1 MSNPLFNALG
11 GMMPQNEMTQMIQQ
25 FQNFKQ
31 SIKGDPKQMVMD
43 MLQSGKISQAQLN
56 QAQAMANQ
64 LKDILK

>member
-1 MSNPLFNALG
+1 MSNPLFNVLG
-11 GMMPQNEMTQMIQQ
+11 GMMPQNEMTNMIQQ

-43 MLQSGKISQAQLN
+43 MLKSGKISQAQLN

-64 LKDILK
+64 LKEILK